1 MQSSMEILHR
11 LNDEYN
17 SLNDK
22 LSAIYNIETGEKLS
36 IFGDKLYID
45 NYFYKEYLLW
55 IQPIVRYITNQD
67 RIQLNEY
74 LKQKLNDYS
83 IKVGTIKNISSIY
96 SQDLQYQK
104 IILNNIKNKTTELQ
118 LGLDNIKKTYVNK
131 ELNDVINIFN
141 NDINRILN

>member
-55 IQPIVRYITNQD
+55 IQPIVRYITNQG